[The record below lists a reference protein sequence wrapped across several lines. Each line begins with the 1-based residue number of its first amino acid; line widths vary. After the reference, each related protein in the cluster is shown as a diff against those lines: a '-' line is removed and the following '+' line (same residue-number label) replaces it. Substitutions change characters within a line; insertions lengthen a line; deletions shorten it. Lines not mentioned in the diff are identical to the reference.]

1 MDQPRAVSA
10 TGMTRAVDATET
22 IRVSAVTHAAS
33 ATGRAASSGAPRATV
48 PRAVRAATTMTPG
61 TRRVAAASRVT
72 PVTAAIPVA
81 GAMTA
86 TIAVDDGTTTIV
98 TVVAGR
104 IVAGSSGTTAITVP
118 TASRGVAMSARIVI
132 VRVAGAVMTPPMPVA
147 SAAAAIGRPAP
158 ARAPHGSARV
168 ATTVS
173 AVVGSAVLR
182 VEIPIVAANVA
193 MTAGVTTMIVIAAVG
208 GVRARPRA
216 ATTLTRAATAM
227 TRVMTVRV
235 RTATATTARVPL
247 ASATT
252 ARAATTAMIV
262 RVPTIAMMS
271 VVGTVMT
278 ATTAAPSVIGPA
290 TSAVAIA
297 TTATRARTIAGATVT
312 TAPARGIDART
323 ATSGLPTTRRRT
335 GPTPALPC
343 RVTRCSTA

>member
-1 MDQPRAVSA
+1 MPKTIIPRARTASRQVRGAVPRPHAGVASQVPVDAAEMDQPRAVSA

-22 IRVSAVTHAAS
+22 IRVSAVTHAASAIGTTHAAS

-173 AVVGSAVLR
+173 VVVGSAVLR

-208 GVRARPRA
+208 
-216 ATTLTRAATAM
+216 
-227 TRVMTVRV
+227 
-235 RTATATTARVPL
+235 
-247 ASATT
+247 ASALVL
-252 ARAATTAMIV
+252 AQR
-262 RVPTIAMMS
+262 P
-271 VVGTVMT
+271 
-278 ATTAAPSVIGPA
+278 
-290 TSAVAIA
+290 
-297 TTATRARTIAGATVT
+297 
-312 TAPARGIDART
+312 
-323 ATSGLPTTRRRT
+323 L
-335 GPTPALPC
+335 
-343 RVTRCSTA
+343 